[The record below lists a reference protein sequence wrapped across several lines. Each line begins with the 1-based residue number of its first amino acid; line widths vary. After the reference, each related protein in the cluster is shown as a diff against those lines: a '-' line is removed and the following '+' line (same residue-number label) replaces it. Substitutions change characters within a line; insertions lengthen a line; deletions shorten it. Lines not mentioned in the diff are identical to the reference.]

1 MLLNHFSP
9 RTWFRAF
16 GIGLH
21 FFEGLLFVDLSMWN
35 KTPLEQLFV
44 IFMFIAV
51 FTWWLYSEGFFN
63 DIIDYFKKSKSEK
76 NDEEE

>member
-1 MLLNHFSP
+1 
-9 RTWFRAF
+9 
-16 GIGLH
+16 
-21 FFEGLLFVDLSMWN
+21 MWN